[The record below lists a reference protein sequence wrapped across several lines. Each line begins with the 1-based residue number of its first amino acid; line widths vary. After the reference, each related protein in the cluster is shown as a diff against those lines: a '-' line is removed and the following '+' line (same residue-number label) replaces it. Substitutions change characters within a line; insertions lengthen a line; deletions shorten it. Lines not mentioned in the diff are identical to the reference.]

1 MLESEIWVEKYRP
14 RTLDEIVGQDN
25 IVQRLKG
32 YVAQKNIPHL
42 LFSGPP
48 GTGKTASAI
57 ALARDLF
64 GEIWRDNFIEM
75 NASDERGI
83 DVVRHKIKEFARTA
97 PIGGAPFKIIFL
109 DEADALTPDA
119 QAALRRTMEM
129 YSRIC
134 RFILSCNYVSRI
146 IEPIQSR
153 CAVFKFRPISEDA
166 MKMKLIEIAEKE
178 GLQITKD
185 GLDALIYVAGGDFR
199 KAINALQGAAAFGE
213 KIDAEAIFQITATA
227 RPEELREVL
236 DLALNG
242 NFLEA
247 RTTLEKLLVEY
258 GMSGEDV
265 VNQLFKE
272 IVSSNFDEKLKVVL
286 IDKLGEV
293 DFRLTEGS
301 NERIQLDAYLAYL
314 STLFSKRKR
323 GGKEED

>member
-14 RTLDEIVGQDN
+14 RTLDEVVGQDA

-32 YVAQKNIPHL
+32 YVTQKNVPHL

-64 GEIWRDNFIEM
+64 GDGWRDNFIEM

-97 PIGGAPFKIIFL
+97 PMGGAPFKIIFL

-129 YSRIC
+129 YSKIC

-166 MKMKLIEIAEKE
+166 MRAKLLEIAEKE
-178 GLQITKD
+178 NLKITAD
-185 GLDALIYVAGGDFR
+185 GLNALIYVAGGDFR

-227 RPEELREVL
+227 RPEELRDVL
-236 DLALNG
+236 ELALAG
-242 NFLEA
+242 NFIEA
-247 RTTLEKLLVEY
+247 RSTLEKLLVEY

-265 VNQLFKE
+265 VNQLFRE
-272 IVSSNFDEKLKVVL
+272 VIASNLDERLKVVL
-286 IDKLGEV
+286 IDKLGEI

-314 STLFSKRKR
+314 STLAKKRR
-323 GGKEED
+323 E